1 MKKAA
6 WVFLFC
12 LFVLATV
19 ASAQVK
25 TTVSMMNGDTIPCT
39 ILTTT
44 LNLVTDYGEFQFEV
58 KNISTVSFPEPGKG
72 NTTLKTIYGEYFR
85 GFITNEIIRF
95 QAYGANLDIRKAKI
109 REISFAN
116 VPATQNTSLLTVSL
130 RNGDGFYANPLS
142 DSIRLQTSYSEVPLP
157 FADVQAIHFEGFG
170 NVLTK
175 IQMKDGGTIQ
185 GIIKEDFI
193 PLALLS
199 AKELEIVPDMLKTI
213 QFKRSAI
220 EAASPKE
227 EPVSGPALSF
237 GQEPSAPTG
246 NTLKTSLGAEMVLV
260 KRGSFQMGNVN
271 SDSEG
276 NSDEKPVHIV
286 RFTYDFWIGKTE
298 VTFDE
303 YVAYCFDTLAN
314 MPNDRGWGKGK
325 RPVINVKWFEAVS
338 FCNWL
343 SQKEG
348 LKVAYDK
355 DGNLLDRNGKVT
367 KDITQVEGYRLPTEA
382 EWEYAARG
390 GPGSKG
396 FKYAGSN
403 TLSEVGWF
411 TGNSGSKTQPVGQK
425 KANELGLHDMSGNVW
440 EWCHDWKGY
449 YSASGLTNPVG
460 PDSGSSRVYRG
471 GSWYSSEQ
479 FCRAASRNSG
489 TPAGSYIDGVLG
501 FRVVRTVF

>member
-1 MKKAA
+1 
-6 WVFLFC
+6 
-12 LFVLATV
+12 
-19 ASAQVK
+19 
-25 TTVSMMNGDTIPCT
+25 
-39 ILTTT
+39 
-44 LNLVTDYGEFQFEV
+44 
-58 KNISTVSFPEPGKG
+58 
-72 NTTLKTIYGEYFR
+72 
-85 GFITNEIIRF
+85 
-95 QAYGANLDIRKAKI
+95 LDIRKAKI

-130 RNGDGFYANPLS
+130 RNGDGFYANPVS
-142 DSIRLQTSYSEVPLP
+142 ESIRIQTTYSEVPLP
-157 FADVQAIHFEGFG
+157 LGDIKEILFEGFG

-199 AKELEIVPDMLKTI
+199 AKELELVPDTVKTI
-213 QFKRSAI
+213 LFKRSAI

-237 GQEPSAPTG
+237 GQEPPAPTG

-276 NSDEKPVHIV
+276 KSNEKPVHIV
-286 RFTYDFWIGKTE
+286 RFTYDFWIGKME

-314 MPNDRGWGKGK
+314 MPNDQGWGKGK
-325 RPVINVKWFEAVS
+325 RPVINVTWIEAAS
-338 FCNWL
+338 FCNRL

-390 GPGSKG
+390 GSGSKG

-403 TLSEVGWF
+403 TLNEVGWF
-411 TGNSGSKTQPVGQK
+411 SDNSGYKTQPVGQK
-425 KANELGLHDMSGNVW
+425 KANELGLYDMSGNVW
-440 EWCHDWKGY
+440 EWCHDRYGDY
-449 YSASGLTNPVG
+449 ISSLQMNPTGHISNGVYVLRG
-460 PDSGSSRVYRG
+460 GGWGSS
-471 GSWYSSEQ
+471 SL
-479 FCRAASRNSG
+479 FCRLAFRNSYQ
-489 TPAGSYIDGVLG
+489 PSYRANNLG
-501 FRVVRTVF
+501 FRVARTVY